1 MGPMVNV
8 TIKKVPAM
16 CLVKSARLLSLVSQ
30 PLLSSW
36 NTHLLDTSGEQ
47 FPVAE
52 VSRESC
58 S

>member
-1 MGPMVNV
+1 MVNV